1 MKRFNSLE
9 EMGDVLCLFGV
20 DTPNEVDVSQEEL
33 DWYIGYLPAKPHN
46 GAIKDWYF
54 RGIRLNAK

>member
-1 MKRFNSLE
+1 
-9 EMGDVLCLFGV
+9 MGDVLCLFGV
-20 DTPNEVDVSQEEL
+20 DTPNEIDVSQEEL